1 MSDILIRRSH
11 TLNAKAARQ
20 AAEKIARQLD
30 EEFDLAYEWDDNVMH
45 FKRSGVSGELVV
57 EKKEVHIRVR
67 LGFLLLAIRPR
78 VEAEIHRFFDEN
90 FGPDAGPSV

>member
-11 TLNAKAARQ
+11 TMSPKAARQ

-30 EEFDLAYEWDDNVMH
+30 EEFDLTYEWEENVLI
-45 FKRSGVSGELVV
+45 FTRSGVNGELVV
-57 EKKEVHIRVR
+57 AKKEVHIRVR
-67 LGFLLLAIRPR
+67 LGFLLFAIKPR

-90 FGPDAGPSV
+90 FGPDAGPKV

>member
-1 MSDILIRRSH
+1 MSDIQIRRSH
-11 TLNAKAARQ
+11 TLTPKAARQ

-30 EEFDLAYEWDDNVMH
+30 EEFDLAYEWDDNVLH

-57 EKKEVHIRVR
+57 EMKEVHIRVR

-78 VEAEIHRFFDEN
+78 VESEIHRFFDEN
-90 FGPDAGPSV
+90 FGPGAGPRV

>member
-1 MSDILIRRSH
+1 MSDIRIRRRH
-11 TLNAKAARQ
+11 TLTARAARQ

-30 EEFDLAYEWDDNVMH
+30 EEFDLAYEWEENVLV
-45 FKRSGVSGELVV
+45 FRRSGVSGGLVV
-57 EKKEVHIRVR
+57 ERKEVHIRIR

-90 FGPDAGPSV
+90 FGPDAGPGA

>member
-11 TLNAKAARQ
+11 TLDPRTARQ
-20 AAEKIARQLD
+20 AADKIARQLD
-30 EEFDLAYEWDDNVMH
+30 AEFDLAYEWNDNVLR

-57 EKKEVHIRVR
+57 ERKEVHIRVR
-67 LGFLLLAIRPR
+67 LGFLLTAIRPR

-90 FGPDAGPSV
+90 FGPDPGPKV